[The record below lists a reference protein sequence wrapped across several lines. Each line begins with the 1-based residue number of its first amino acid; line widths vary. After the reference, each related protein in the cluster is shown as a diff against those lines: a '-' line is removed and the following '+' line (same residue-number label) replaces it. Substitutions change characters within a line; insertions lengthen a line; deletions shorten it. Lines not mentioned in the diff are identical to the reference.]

1 MKDQYGRIIDYMRIS
16 ITDRCNL
23 RCRYCMPEGVELVPM
38 KNILSYEEIEMVCQA
53 AAKAGIR
60 KFKITGGEP
69 LVRLGCP
76 ELIGK
81 IKKIP
86 GVEQVTMTTNG
97 VLLSK
102 YLPELLK
109 NGLDAVNI
117 SLDTLDR
124 ERYQVITGR
133 DELFRVL
140 ESVDQAVDAG
150 IPVKINSVL
159 QKGMNEDE
167 FLALARLTLEKK
179 LDVRFIEMMPIG
191 LGKKFE
197 TIYNED
203 ILEELKKQYPDI
215 QEDRQIH
222 GNGPAVYVKLP
233 GGQGSV
239 GFISALHGKFCQYCN
254 RIRMT
259 AQGCLKP
266 CLCYGKGVELKD
278 IFDRHEKPQ
287 RCGTTMAD
295 QETLEYLYQAITEA
309 IQLKPKSHRFE
320 NLSEI
325 TEDKKMSQ
333 LGDRAVGKILAI
345 CISEK
350 KGTQKKPIESAR
362 LVEEWGIEGDAHVG
376 KWHRQ
381 VSMLSFEKIEAF
393 REKGADVDFGAFG
406 ENLVVE
412 GFDLSKVPVG
422 TKFQIGEAILE
433 LTQIGKECHSHC
445 AIYKVMGDCI
455 MPREGVFTRV
465 LKGGEIKAGDEI
477 TMLPLE
483 KDRPFTAAV
492 ITLSDKGAAGEREDK
507 SGPLIQ
513 EMLMK
518 EGYDVIE
525 TLLLPDGEQPLK
537 HQLMR
542 LADQRQV
549 NVIFTTGGTGFAERD
564 VTPEATQAVCDRMAM
579 GIADAIRQYSLS
591 ITGRAMLS
599 RAVSGIR
606 KKTLIVNLP
615 GSPKAVKE
623 SLEYVLPHLGHGLG
637 ILRGTD
643 GECGNS

>member
-23 RCRYCMPEGVELVPM
+23 RCRYCMPEEVELVPM

-295 QETLEYLYQAITEA
+295 QETLECLYQAITEA

-333 LGDRAVGKILAI
+333 
-345 CISEK
+345 
-350 KGTQKKPIESAR
+350 
-362 LVEEWGIEGDAHVG
+362 
-376 KWHRQ
+376 
-381 VSMLSFEKIEAF
+381 
-393 REKGADVDFGAFG
+393 
-406 ENLVVE
+406 
-412 GFDLSKVPVG
+412 
-422 TKFQIGEAILE
+422 IG
-433 LTQIGKECHSHC
+433 G
-445 AIYKVMGDCI
+445 
-455 MPREGVFTRV
+455 
-465 LKGGEIKAGDEI
+465 
-477 TMLPLE
+477 
-483 KDRPFTAAV
+483 
-492 ITLSDKGAAGEREDK
+492 
-507 SGPLIQ
+507 
-513 EMLMK
+513 
-518 EGYDVIE
+518 
-525 TLLLPDGEQPLK
+525 
-537 HQLMR
+537 
-542 LADQRQV
+542 
-549 NVIFTTGGTGFAERD
+549 
-564 VTPEATQAVCDRMAM
+564 
-579 GIADAIRQYSLS
+579 
-591 ITGRAMLS
+591 
-599 RAVSGIR
+599 
-606 KKTLIVNLP
+606 
-615 GSPKAVKE
+615 
-623 SLEYVLPHLGHGLG
+623 
-637 ILRGTD
+637 
-643 GECGNS
+643 

>member
-86 GVEQVTMTTNG
+86 GVEQV
-97 VLLSK
+97 
-102 YLPELLK
+102 

-233 GGQGSV
+233 EGQGSV

-278 IFDRHEKPQ
+278 IFDRHEKSQ

-309 IQLKPKSHRFE
+309 IRLKPKSHRFE

-333 LGDRAVGKILAI
+333 
-345 CISEK
+345 
-350 KGTQKKPIESAR
+350 
-362 LVEEWGIEGDAHVG
+362 
-376 KWHRQ
+376 
-381 VSMLSFEKIEAF
+381 
-393 REKGADVDFGAFG
+393 
-406 ENLVVE
+406 
-412 GFDLSKVPVG
+412 
-422 TKFQIGEAILE
+422 IG
-433 LTQIGKECHSHC
+433 G
-445 AIYKVMGDCI
+445 
-455 MPREGVFTRV
+455 
-465 LKGGEIKAGDEI
+465 
-477 TMLPLE
+477 
-483 KDRPFTAAV
+483 
-492 ITLSDKGAAGEREDK
+492 
-507 SGPLIQ
+507 
-513 EMLMK
+513 
-518 EGYDVIE
+518 
-525 TLLLPDGEQPLK
+525 
-537 HQLMR
+537 
-542 LADQRQV
+542 
-549 NVIFTTGGTGFAERD
+549 
-564 VTPEATQAVCDRMAM
+564 
-579 GIADAIRQYSLS
+579 
-591 ITGRAMLS
+591 
-599 RAVSGIR
+599 
-606 KKTLIVNLP
+606 
-615 GSPKAVKE
+615 
-623 SLEYVLPHLGHGLG
+623 
-637 ILRGTD
+637 
-643 GECGNS
+643 

>member
-53 AAKAGIR
+53 AAKTGIR

-69 LVRLGCP
+69 LVRLGSP

-278 IFDRHEKPQ
+278 IFDRHEKSQ
-287 RCGTTMAD
+287 RCRTTMAD

-333 LGDRAVGKILAI
+333 
-345 CISEK
+345 
-350 KGTQKKPIESAR
+350 
-362 LVEEWGIEGDAHVG
+362 
-376 KWHRQ
+376 
-381 VSMLSFEKIEAF
+381 
-393 REKGADVDFGAFG
+393 
-406 ENLVVE
+406 
-412 GFDLSKVPVG
+412 
-422 TKFQIGEAILE
+422 IG
-433 LTQIGKECHSHC
+433 G
-445 AIYKVMGDCI
+445 
-455 MPREGVFTRV
+455 
-465 LKGGEIKAGDEI
+465 
-477 TMLPLE
+477 
-483 KDRPFTAAV
+483 
-492 ITLSDKGAAGEREDK
+492 
-507 SGPLIQ
+507 
-513 EMLMK
+513 
-518 EGYDVIE
+518 
-525 TLLLPDGEQPLK
+525 
-537 HQLMR
+537 
-542 LADQRQV
+542 
-549 NVIFTTGGTGFAERD
+549 
-564 VTPEATQAVCDRMAM
+564 
-579 GIADAIRQYSLS
+579 
-591 ITGRAMLS
+591 
-599 RAVSGIR
+599 
-606 KKTLIVNLP
+606 
-615 GSPKAVKE
+615 
-623 SLEYVLPHLGHGLG
+623 
-637 ILRGTD
+637 
-643 GECGNS
+643 

>member
-102 YLPELLK
+102 YLPELLE

-167 FLALARLTLEKK
+167 FLTLARLTLEKK

-203 ILEELKKQYPDI
+203 ILEELKKQYPGI

-233 GGQGSV
+233 V
-239 GFISALHGKFCQYCN
+239 
-254 RIRMT
+254 
-259 AQGCLKP
+259 
-266 CLCYGKGVELKD
+266 
-278 IFDRHEKPQ
+278 
-287 RCGTTMAD
+287 
-295 QETLEYLYQAITEA
+295 
-309 IQLKPKSHRFE
+309 
-320 NLSEI
+320 
-325 TEDKKMSQ
+325 
-333 LGDRAVGKILAI
+333 
-345 CISEK
+345 
-350 KGTQKKPIESAR
+350 
-362 LVEEWGIEGDAHVG
+362 
-376 KWHRQ
+376 
-381 VSMLSFEKIEAF
+381 
-393 REKGADVDFGAFG
+393 
-406 ENLVVE
+406 
-412 GFDLSKVPVG
+412 
-422 TKFQIGEAILE
+422 
-433 LTQIGKECHSHC
+433 
-445 AIYKVMGDCI
+445 
-455 MPREGVFTRV
+455 
-465 LKGGEIKAGDEI
+465 
-477 TMLPLE
+477 
-483 KDRPFTAAV
+483 
-492 ITLSDKGAAGEREDK
+492 
-507 SGPLIQ
+507 
-513 EMLMK
+513 
-518 EGYDVIE
+518 
-525 TLLLPDGEQPLK
+525 GEQPLK

-549 NVIFTTGGTGFAERD
+549 SVIFTTGGTGFAERD